1 MSRINATR
9 AEHAARVAK
18 ATQQVTARNAHYA
31 QPGVWETARA
41 ALEAERD
48 QAIAAGDTPAARQA
62 KNSLL
67 VLNLSRPR

>member
-18 ATQQVTARNAHYA
+18 AAQHVATRNAHYA
-31 QPGVWETARA
+31 QAGVWETARA

-48 QAIAAGDTPAARQA
+48 QAIAAGNTLAAKQA